1 MVLAKEYRIVL
12 PLSVDEYRCA
22 QVYMTARSSLAE
34 ATEADGPVVEVLANH
49 TGQHPQLGKAQYTKK
64 LFHIDKRFPAWLRMA
79 APKSGSHLIEES
91 WNAFPRVITEV
102 TFPMFAGFRITVQ
115 SHHLPDRGSSDP
127 HMLEKASCKQC
138 ETVLIDIA
146 KTPSKK
152 GEAASER
159 GSSAAS
165 KPAVNLDLTSHRS
178 ACGRG
183 PLHRGWERDADPVMC
198 AYKFVKCE
206 FQVWGMQN
214 RIEAFMQSYEKTLI
228 HEANRNIV
236 CWIDEWHG
244 LTLHE
249 LRLFEADVEKR
260 INLIAR
266 VKQGIPKSLPG
277 CTPARCG
284 DLSKLPVLR
293 AIHYKGRT
301 SDYSS
306 RPCSVHQSEEDQRAD
321 RPRADSEPLP
331 GFRRRR
337 SNSASSRAG
346 DDGRRSFMPDA
357 NLKSQAVASDV
368 RSDSRGR
375 LRSKA
380 SSDSAA
386 IDNGVV
392 ADLSQSETLRYS
404 PTSSS
409 ETIHPHPHT
418 ESSWKGTNSSQHGI
432 ASEDFFADALMFDGG
447 STERGMKDEATG
459 SSEERNPDSSTR
471 WLERHQ
477 RKEGELS
484 AAKQQEGRREED
496 IVVVRKG
503 QHQRQP
509 TGVEISCV
517 SCGMVAKY
525 KFRQPDACPPLSAM
539 VCSVECK
546 LAFLASL
553 SASTDQED
561 ASTHGLVPEGWEV
574 RKCTDGSLY
583 YLDHNT
589 CTSHW
594 SLPDSPE

>member
-1 MVLAKEYRIVL
+1 ML

-49 TGQHPQLGKAQYTKK
+49 TGQHPQLGTAQYTKK

-102 TFPMFAGFRITVQ
+102 TFPMFAGFRITIH

-146 KTPSKK
+146 ETPSKK
-152 GEAASER
+152 GEAASESE
-159 GSSAAS
+159 GSAAS

-214 RIEAFMQSYEKTLI
+214 RIETFMQSYEKTLI
-228 HEANRNIV
+228 HEANRNMV
-236 CWIDEWHG
+236 CWIDEWYG
-244 LTLHE
+244 LTLCE

-266 VKQGIPKSLPG
+266 VKQGIAKSLPG

-306 RPCSVHQSEEDQRAD
+306 RPCSVDQSEDQRAD
-321 RPRADSEPLP
+321 RPRADSEPLQ
-331 GFRRRR
+331 GVRRRR
-337 SNSASSRAG
+337 SNAASSRAR
-346 DDGRRSFMPDA
+346 DEGRRSSKRDA
-357 NLKSQAVASDV
+357 NLKSQAVASDA
-368 RSDSRGR
+368 RSQDTSHSRSR

-386 IDNGVV
+386 IDNGSVV
-392 ADLSQSETLRYS
+392 DLLQSEPLRYS
-404 PTSSS
+404 PTFSS
-409 ETIHPHPHT
+409 EMIHPDPQT
-418 ESSWKGTNSSQHGI
+418 ESSWKGTDSSQHGI
-432 ASEDFFADALMFDGG
+432 ARKDSFADALIFDCS
-447 STERGMKDEATG
+447 STERGKKDEATS
-459 SSEERNPDSSTR
+459 SSEERKPDSSIR
-471 WLERHQ
+471 WPARH
-477 RKEGELS
+477 RREEGELS
-484 AAKQQEGRREED
+484 AAEQQEGGREED

-503 QHQRQP
+503 QHQRRP
-509 TGVEISCV
+509 TGMEISCV

-546 LAFLASL
+546 LAFLASS
-553 SASTDQED
+553 SASSDQGD
-561 ASTHGLVPEGWEV
+561 ASCRGLVPEGWEL
-574 RKCTDGSLY
+574 RKCIDGSLY

-594 SLPDSPE
+594 SLPDSRD